1 MAQVLSIDI
10 KRDKQT
16 GRNLGYGFIQMATHD
31 EARAAKDQLQDAE
44 ISGRK
49 IRIGWAQ
56 RNTAL
61 FVGTYPFLSFSP
73 RMAVGFMRFH
83 AVSCDR
89 APLSPRLPTS
99 IEAHFLLLSF
109 SWL

>member
-1 MAQVLSIDI
+1 VLSIDI

-16 GRNLGYGFIQMATHD
+16 GRNLGYGFIQMSSHA
-31 EARAAKDQLQDAE
+31 EAVNAKAQLQETE

-61 FVGTYPFLSFSP
+61 FVGTCTSGFMDDQRLVARVVS
-73 RMAVGFMRFH
+73 VGFTSEPGWV
-83 AVSCDR
+83 VS
-89 APLSPRLPTS
+89 
-99 IEAHFLLLSF
+99 
-109 SWL
+109 

>member
-1 MAQVLSIDI
+1 MSIDI

-16 GRNLGYGFIQMATHD
+16 GRNLGYGFIQMGSHE
-31 EARAAKDQLQDAE
+31 EACEAKRRLHEAE

-61 FVGTYPFLSFSP
+61 FVGKSMTTTRQACTHLSACLLVCLPVSRPTCLPPAYLLACLPAVDLSTY
-73 RMAVGFMRFH
+73 
-83 AVSCDR
+83 
-89 APLSPRLPTS
+89 
-99 IEAHFLLLSF
+99 LLAG
-109 SWL
+109 